1 MSNWLETYRGVAF
14 PWHCDHFGHV
24 NVRWYGH
31 FFDDAAFQIWT
42 VLGHGF
48 KRMEEQGFHTVIA
61 RSTIEFVREI
71 KAGEL
76 FVIDSGFIKCGNK
89 SCTHL
94 QRMINADT
102 GVLHAFQETVEVF
115 FEAETRSSIAIPD
128 ELRRLIETNMV
139 STDDIERA
147 RKVGA

>member
-1 MSNWLETYRGVAF
+1 MSNWLQTYRGVTF

-42 VLGHGF
+42 VLGYGF

-61 RSTIEFVREI
+61 RSTIEFVREV

-76 FVIDSGFIKCGNK
+76 FVIDSGFVKCGNK

-102 GVLHAFQETVEVF
+102 GVLHAFQETVEVLF
-115 FEAETRSSIAIPD
+115 DAETRSSIAISD
-128 ELRRLIETNMV
+128 DIRGLIEANMV
-139 STDDIERA
+139 SRDDIDRA
-147 RKVGA
+147 RNAGG